1 MNPLYFY
8 PNPTYDHIQ
17 LTTGMNWEKYE
28 VYNLAGKLIISGEI
42 KNKLVD
48 VAYLFPGTYL
58 LKLVNKDQTA
68 TQKLIKN

>member
-1 MNPLYFY
+1 
-8 PNPTYDHIQ
+8 
-17 LTTGMNWEKYE
+17 MNWEKYE